1 MFNIGDIVFYESIG
15 VCKITDITTLDFAL
29 GNKNQKYY
37 VMEAMYKNGVNYVPV
52 DSETTYI
59 RNIITKNEAE
69 ELIDTI
75 PDLDIEVYQNMATKD
90 MVAKY
95 EELLKSDDYKD
106 LLTLCMSIY
115 AKKQLLL
122 DQKKKFGA
130 IDDYFIK
137 RAEDMLFEELAAALE
152 IEKDEIPAFIED
164 RVGYKIEN

>member
-1 MFNIGDIVFYESIG
+1 MFNIGDIVFYENIG
-15 VCKITDITTLDFAL
+15 VCKITNITTLDFAL
-29 GNKNQKYY
+29 GNKDKKYY

-52 DSETTYI
+52 DSDKDFI
-59 RNIITKNEAE
+59 RNIITKAEAE

-95 EELLKSDDYKD
+95 EELLTSDDYKD
-106 LLTLCMSIY
+106 LLMLCMSIY

-152 IEKDEIPAFIED
+152 VEKGEIPNFIEE